1 MCVDNVKYLA
11 SERDASA
18 KWSLMILAAVWKVH
32 NDQHQIT
39 VSPCVD
45 KYLVHLE
52 TPKVRFLMARRSIKE
67 GRDTIYFVGQ
77 GIFNVSFSSRQ
88 KYRIIAR

>member
-1 MCVDNVKYLA
+1 
-11 SERDASA
+11 
-18 KWSLMILAAVWKVH
+18 MILAAVWKVH

-88 KYRIIAR
+88 KYRNYCTIIYRVNILNKKNLEKD